1 MSARSIAS
9 LFVLLAVCMALGHA
23 AAAQDEASRT
33 KTRIEKLRKLLED
46 SVDWHQFHLS
56 DDKQLLKQLPKPPLK
71 PHIVLRWDNQVRGQG
86 GSAVGLT
93 VIWTDDTR
101 PQAIASI
108 YPWSGGLNHEFDLL
122 SREATLV
129 GKREGR
135 VVWQPKKIGIEFRAV
150 PEAPPPA
157 ETKDRR
163 RLQLRQLAAGFEAT
177 MLGWNPD
184 NSDRQE
190 LRMMPQWLHR
200 YGREGAACLDGAIYS
215 FAMGTDPEAVLL
227 LEAFKPSKSNEDA
240 YQWQFAFIRQTSG
253 ALEGRWKENVVWT
266 AEKFP
271 NGDEPALP
279 HFTLREPLP
288 VELTSAT
295 E

>member
-1 MSARSIAS
+1 MFFRNIGCS
-9 LFVLLAVCMALGHA
+9 LAVLLILPTGFTAT
-23 AAAQDEASRT
+23 AQDQASGK
-33 KTRIEKLRKLLED
+33 KTRIDKLRAHLEE
-46 SVDWHQFHLS
+46 SVNWHQFHLS
-56 DDKQLLKQLPKPPLK
+56 DEKQPLK
-71 PHIVLRWDNQVRGQG
+71 PHIVLRWDNQVRGQA

-108 YPWSGGLNHEFDLL
+108 YPWRGGLNHELDLL
-122 SREATLV
+122 SRKANLL
-129 GKREGR
+129 GRREGR
-135 VVWQPKKIGIEFRAV
+135 VVWQPKKTGIEFRTV

-157 ETKDRR
+157 DTKAKR
-163 RLQLRQLAAGFEAT
+163 RLQLRQLATDFEAT
-177 MLGWNPD
+177 MLGWNAD

-200 YGREGAACLDGAIYS
+200 YGREGTACLDGAVYA

-227 LEAFKPSKSNEDA
+227 LEAFKPNKPNEGA

-253 ALEGRWKENVVWT
+253 ALEGRFKTKVVWT

-271 NGDEPALP
+271 NGDEPTLP

-288 VELTSAT
+288 PELVESD
-295 E
+295 